1 MIVFSVIPASSQ
13 CAFRLWG
20 PIIAFHQ
27 ELEAM
32 ERFIPPWRNLNKILL
47 EFVQRLWVEL
57 EEAFAAGATAMHDFG
72 PLEDEQNAPVQSL
85 RVGTVAL
92 LVFLTGT
99 TEAFLVSSGCGA
111 GALRCGCSRRA
122 TGLFGGIQFT
132 LLLAFKLTL
141 ECINGRGRSARRNR
155 RRRGCLLRRLPG
167 GFRRTRK

>member
-20 PIIAFHQ
+20 LIIAFHQ

-72 PLEDEQNAPVQSL
+72 PLEDEQNAPVQSFTRWRRGTSCISYRNHRSIPRFV
-85 RVGTVAL
+85 RVW
-92 LVFLTGT
+92 
-99 TEAFLVSSGCGA
+99 
-111 GALRCGCSRRA
+111 
-122 TGLFGGIQFT
+122 
-132 LLLAFKLTL
+132 
-141 ECINGRGRSARRNR
+141 GRSAAVWV
-155 RRRGCLLRRLPG
+155 
-167 GFRRTRK
+167 